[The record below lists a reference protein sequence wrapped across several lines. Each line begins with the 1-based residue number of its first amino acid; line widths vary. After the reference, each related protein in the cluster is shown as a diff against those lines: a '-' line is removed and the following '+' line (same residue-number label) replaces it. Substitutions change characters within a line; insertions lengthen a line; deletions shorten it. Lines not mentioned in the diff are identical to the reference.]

1 MNDLTTAGVV
11 SRAAA
16 GGSRGAVAPGEA
28 TGAAWTE
35 RYTGAVMD
43 TFGPPQRVLVRG
55 EGAYVWDA
63 DGKRYLDLLA
73 GIAVNALGH
82 AHPTLTAAISAQLGT
97 LGHTSNFFG
106 TPAQISLAER
116 LLALAGAPPGSR
128 VFFTNSGTEAL
139 EAAFK
144 MTRRVPVSPGG
155 VPGEVS
161 SGARGG
167 RCRTRVLA
175 LEGAF
180 HGRSMGAL
188 ALTYKPAY
196 REPFEPLPGGVEH
209 LPFGDAAAL
218 EEAFSPEVV
227 AERGEV
233 AAFVAEPLQGEAG
246 VRPLPPGYL
255 ALARRLTRE
264 HGALLILD
272 EVQTGIGRTGEWFAF
287 QHPGVLGPAGAA
299 GAAGSAGVAVA
310 AGADVLPDVVTLAKG
325 LGGGFP
331 VGAVIAFGEEPARL
345 LGRGQHGSTFGGNP
359 VAAAAALAT
368 LGVIERDGL
377 LAQVRATGDLLRAAI
392 EGSGNP
398 LITGVRGRGLLLA
411 VQLAAPVA
419 PRVVARALEAGF
431 IVNAVAPDA
440 VRLAPPLI
448 LTADQAREAAAFFA
462 GLPASLAEHAAEPH
476 TAEPIAAEAVEEHT
490 EETP

>member
-1 MNDLTTAGVV
+1 
-11 SRAAA
+11 
-16 GGSRGAVAPGEA
+16 
-28 TGAAWTE
+28 
-35 RYTGAVMD
+35 MD

-63 DGKRYLDLLA
+63 DGRRYLDLLA
-73 GIAVNALGH
+73 GIAVNTLGH

-116 LLALAGAPPGSR
+116 LLALAGAPSGSR

-144 MTRRVPVSPGG
+144 MTRRVPA
-155 VPGEVS
+155 S
-161 SGARGG
+161 SGAGH
-167 RCRTRVLA
+167 RTRVLA

-188 ALTYKPAY
+188 ALTHKPAY

-218 EEAFSPEVV
+218 EAAFSPAAV

-233 AAFVAEPLQGEAG
+233 AAFVVEPIQGEAG
-246 VRPLPPGYL
+246 VRPLPSGYL
-255 ALARRLTRE
+255 RLARHLTRE

-287 QHPGVLGPAGAA
+287 QSPEALGLTASSGTGELPGDARPRVD
-299 GAAGSAGVAVA
+299 
-310 AGADVLPDVVTLAKG
+310 ADLLPDAVTLAKG

-331 VGAVIAFGEEPARL
+331 VGAVIAFGGEAAGL

-359 VAAAAALAT
+359 VAAAAGLAT

-377 LAQVRATGDLLRAAI
+377 LAQVRETGELLRRQI
-392 EGSGNP
+392 ENCGNP

-411 VQLAAPVA
+411 VQLAEPVA
-419 PRVVARALEAGF
+419 AEVAASALAAGF

-440 VRLAPPLI
+440 IRLAPPLI
-448 LTADQAREAAAFFA
+448 LTAEQARDAAAFFA
-462 GLPASLAEHAAEPH
+462 ALPAGSATPPAPATVPAPDQTTPPRPGSPANAA
-476 TAEPIAAEAVEEHT
+476 T
-490 EETP
+490 EEQP